1 MLKSCRKLCSKARVR
16 SEARFRSPGPCA
28 IKRLVN
34 QDWKEMRII
43 LLDSRFKKL
52 SFWFLTLIF
61 VMGILTACEGKDLTR
76 SKAESLI
83 VASPQFKSPQ
93 TVSLISPMEND
104 PFGLEKASDSEKV
117 EEAKP
122 RYLQRFLQYHPRIA
136 VLNHL
141 GLISIEQSLLRE
153 EKAVGTQVPAMWYF
167 SVKARLSEQ
176 GRALWKEYGL
186 PAAEDAIPLARR
198 EFVSITGIMSQG
210 ENRAQ
215 ADFNW
220 KWSANK
226 IGLAFQENTDEFKA
240 LPLEMQKGLRGQTEA
255 NRQAL
260 TENWSGER
268 KGKASFERFDDG
280 WRISGMTNY

>member
-1 MLKSCRKLCSKARVR
+1 
-16 SEARFRSPGPCA
+16 
-28 IKRLVN
+28 
-34 QDWKEMRII
+34 MRII